1 MLLYTL
7 TTSCLRN
14 GKWQEFKYK
23 TTGEMDGIK
32 IQTLPSSPFYIHYR
46 TRNEG
51 RSSFYSFVDSNEN
64 DYAGMSGKPVQ
75 LLQLQVYKNN
85 GTKLTSNIVAM
96 YRVSVKGRWLPWVS
110 NADPEWMESVHSK
123 YHLDGTIDTSSYY
136 AGNIGQNIDGLEI
149 RVYDE
154 DSVIDGGF
162 TGGEAEPT
170 LSYMIG
176 DLNNW
181 RNFPNVAFAPQMDGI
196 KIQTDADKNYYL
208 EYQTKNEGMS
218 DYLPLVKSTGT
229 AYNDYAG
236 LPGKPIQLL
245 RIQAYDK
252 NGNRLRSGIIVM
264 YRVHVV
270 NRWLPWVSNA
280 DPEWMRSA
288 QSKYSL
294 GGTLDTESTYAG
306 NDGENITGVEIRIFE
321 DDSSDPGLDPFT
333 GSEIPL
339 TTQYMANNLD
349 NWTTFDR
356 RVSSERI
363 DGIKIQTSADDPFY
377 LKYKSWNAG
386 NSDYY
391 PTVTSTEND
400 YNDYAGL
407 PGHRMQLLSIQA
419 YDNNGNRLRS
429 GIVIMYRVSVN
440 GRWLPWVSNAD
451 PEWMRSVQQQ
461 YNLGGTLDTRSTYA
475 GNMGQN
481 IDGVEIRAFQGST
494 NDHPLGE
501 LPGAEASVTLSYM
514 RDNLDNWTSFTRKV
528 ETSPIE
534 GIKIQ
539 TSKDKDYYLEYKS
552 RNAGMSDY
560 FPLVKSTGT
569 AYNDYAC
576 LPGKPIQ
583 LLHIQAYRK
592 DGVRLRDGI
601 VVMYRVHVDNRWLPW
616 VSNADPEW
624 MVAVQSKYNLGGIL
638 DTKSTYA
645 GNIGQNI
652 NGVEIRIFE
661 ENDTSGTT
669 HTPVGDYKIID
680 VPFISQIEDYPT
692 GCESVSTVMAL
703 NYAGFDTTVDTFIDK
718 YLDRGSNYHFD
729 PYIEF
734 GGNPRSTTGWGC
746 YAEAIQL
753 ALNKFLPEEG
763 GTSQVLRNKTIASL
777 CSEYIDKNIP
787 VVFWATQEM
796 DTIRREAS
804 WDVNGKHIVWKS
816 PFHCL
821 LLVGYDDY
829 NYIFNDPMCE
839 YYPTYYPKEAVE
851 AAYAAE
857 GKQALVIV
865 KSGESVDPEEPEE
878 PKSEYEVA
886 EALEKIDRA
895 ILMDSYYLW
904 PESECSDYNFLA
916 CLQLLYLYY
925 WDKEDFEKTDFLFD
939 QMLYLRKLH
948 PDYRTIY
955 KEFLDA
961 DGEFDL
967 GYEYYAPG
975 RKTTTLTFLDAAYFT
990 KETIIGM
997 HRADDIGAFLLN
1009 FVPYIGGLLSFAVDK
1024 INEKQQQE
1032 TVTITPDVIEAGVV
1046 IGEETLDVMA
1056 EINESLKVPIKTYS
1070 VVSTILSIPQ
1080 LLHDIFT
1087 EDRERYVISA
1097 PDTDKTAVV
1106 QEGDAFIQV
1115 KLQYD
1120 MGIESHEFRFF
1131 FRNGYPYVTDFP
1143 QYVSRWDDSN
1153 MGLPALGNYDDF
1165 AEAGYVPSEKHEPRG
1180 PYWPGEDD

>member
-75 LLQLQVYKNN
+75 LLQIQVYKNN

-96 YRVSVKGRWLPWVS
+96 YRVSVEGRWLPWVS

-162 TGGEAEPT
+162 TGGEAAPT
-170 LSYMIG
+170 LSYMVG
-176 DLNNW
+176 DLDNW
-181 RNFPNVAFAPQMDGI
+181 KSFPNAALAPQMDGI
-196 KIQTDADKNYYL
+196 KIQTDTDKNYYL

-245 RIQAYDK
+245 HIQAYDK
-252 NGNRLRSGIIVM
+252 NGTRLRSGVIVM
-264 YRVHVV
+264 YRVHVD

-294 GGTLDTESTYAG
+294 GGTLDTAGTYAG
-306 NDGENITGVEIRIFE
+306 NDGQNINGVEVRIFE
-321 DDSSDPGLDPFT
+321 DDSSDPGLGSFT
-333 GSEIPL
+333 GSEIDL
-339 TTQYMANNLD
+339 VTYYMAESLE
-349 NWTTFDR
+349 NWTSFDR
-356 RVSSERI
+356 VAPSRRI
-363 DGIKIQTSADDPFY
+363 DGIKIQTSTSDSFY
-377 LKYKSWNAG
+377 LEYKSWNEG
-386 NSDYY
+386 NGSYY
-391 PTVTSTEND
+391 PTVKSTGRE
-400 YNDYAGL
+400 YNDYAGY
-407 PGHRMQLLSIQA
+407 PGQRMQLLSIQA
-419 YDNNGNRLRS
+419 YDSNGIRLRS
-429 GIVIMYRVSVN
+429 DIVIMYRVSVN

-461 YNLGGTLDTRSTYA
+461 YNLGGTLDTKSTYA
-475 GNMGQN
+475 GNAGQN
-481 IDGVEIRAFQGST
+481 IDGVEIRAFRGTT

-514 RDNLDNWTSFTRKV
+514 RDNLNNWTTFTRKV

-552 RNAGMSDY
+552 WNAGMSGY

-569 AYNDYAC
+569 AYNDYAG

-583 LLHIQAYRK
+583 LLHIQAYRN

-645 GNIGQNI
+645 GNKGQNI

-661 ENDTSGTT
+661 ENDTNGTT
-669 HTPVGDYKIID
+669 HTPTGDYKIID
-680 VPFISQIEDYPT
+680 VPFISQLGKYPT
-692 GCESVSTVMAL
+692 GCESVTTVMAL
-703 NYAGFDTTVDTFIDK
+703 KHIGMSMSVDHFIDS
-718 YLDRGSNYHFD
+718 YLPMKEYPFD
-729 PYIEF
+729 PDTAF
-734 GGNPRSTTGWGC
+734 GNDPRSDNGWGC
-746 YAEAIQL
+746 NAPVIKTALDKVLKGTNYTAHIL
-753 ALNKFLPEEG
+753 ADQSL
-763 GTSQVLRNKTIASL
+763 SAL
-777 CSEYIDKNIP
+777 CSNYIDHNIP
-787 VVFWATQEM
+787 VILWATQYM
-796 DTIRREAS
+796 HKWYYGRS
-804 WDVNGKHIVWKS
+804 WDYNGKHIQWIS

-839 YYPTYYPKEAVE
+839 DHPTYYPKEAVE
-851 AAYAAE
+851 AAYEGVGQQAVVILKAE
-857 GKQALVIV
+857 NPK
-865 KSGESVDPEEPEE
+865 PEPE
-878 PKSEYEVA
+878 KVN
-886 EALEKIDRA
+886 R
-895 ILMDSYYLW
+895 
-904 PESECSDYNFLA
+904 
-916 CLQLLYLYY
+916 
-925 WDKEDFEKTDFLFD
+925 LFD
-939 QMLYLRKLH
+939 QSNYQALKAELS
-948 PDYRTIY
+948 
-955 KEFLDA
+955 
-961 DGEFDL
+961 
-967 GYEYYAPG
+967 EY
-975 RKTTTLTFLDAAYFT
+975 
-990 KETIIGM
+990 
-997 HRADDIGAFLLN
+997 
-1009 FVPYIGGLLSFAVDK
+1009 VDSH
-1024 INEKQQQE
+1024 
-1032 TVTITPDVIEAGVV
+1032 
-1046 IGEETLDVMA
+1046 L
-1056 EINESLKVPIKTYS
+1056 
-1070 VVSTILSIPQ
+1070 
-1080 LLHDIFT
+1080 DIFHT
-1087 EDRERYVISA
+1087 LVSWHSSEEA
-1097 PDTDKTAVV
+1097 LDTV
-1106 QEGDAFIQV
+1106 
-1115 KLQYD
+1115 LQYD
-1120 MGIESHEFRFF
+1120 QFITDCCNEFNIQKELLQTVF
-1131 FRNGYPYVTDFP
+1131 FREQRFVWF
-1143 QYVSRWDDSN
+1143 SDDYMDSEVIDSY
-1153 MGLPALGNYDDF
+1153 NYDSAFETWMNLSPAEQLIVQMPEKPLAYNHDCSTGLCQIF
-1165 AEAGYVPSEKHEPRG
+1165 AATAIKSINYAVMNGIISDERIYDVSNLEDLKKIWFKLRDEPEFNIKCAILTLIYEALSTLKYDDNFTEYSYDQIAMLFTKYNSSVDEPNDYGKECTDWYKILRK
-1180 PYWPGEDD
+1180 YR